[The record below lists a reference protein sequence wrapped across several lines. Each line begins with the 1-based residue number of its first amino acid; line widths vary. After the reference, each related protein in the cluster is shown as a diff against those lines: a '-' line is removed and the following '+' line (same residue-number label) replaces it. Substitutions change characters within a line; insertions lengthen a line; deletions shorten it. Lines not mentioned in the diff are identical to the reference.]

1 MLRDPGLSALELSSL
16 YVSSCWPS
24 EVAVLGSGQEPGPA
38 GPVSQLELVYSH
50 FHPES
55 SHPGGTN
62 TLEGS
67 GPRLTAQVEGNWGEI
82 CEASLVLAHGQGSA
96 GF

>member
-24 EVAVLGSGQEPGPA
+24 EVAVLGSGQEPG
-38 GPVSQLELVYSH
+38 SQLELVYSH

-62 TLEGS
+62 RLEGS
-67 GPRLTAQVEGNWGEI
+67 DPRLTAQVEGNWGEI
-82 CEASLVLAHGQGSA
+82 CEASLVLAHGR
-96 GF
+96 